1 MWYDTLESIER
12 NYGCV
17 AEYNRCMA
25 ERDFDYEMND
35 PCAHNMDDIEEIT
48 QEPSTFEVGDTI
60 RQADFYGIG
69 VTYYTVEEIDREN
82 GKILLAEYW
91 ENVDGSGTRPSEW
104 HKLDTDDKGN
114 ERAFLWHSDEYDIDR
129 YVFA

>member
-12 NYGCV
+12 SYGCV

-25 ERDFDYEMND
+25 ERDFDMND
-35 PCAHNMDDIEEIT
+35 PCAHNMDDIEEAP

-114 ERAFLWHSDEYDIDR
+114 ERAFLWHSDKYDIDR